1 MPWLLDTNAWIQYL
15 KNPGS
20 PVARCLR
27 QHAPPDILTAAVVKA
42 ELLHGALKYGVP
54 ERRLAIVRA
63 TLAPYVSLPFDDA
76 AAEQYAIIRHT
87 LETAGHTIGP
97 NDLMIAAICL
107 VHRCTVVTANT
118 REFMRVPGLTVED
131 WTMAP

>member
-1 MPWLLDTNAWIQYL
+1 MPW
-15 KNPGS
+15 
-20 PVARCLR
+20 
-27 QHAPPDILTAAVVKA
+27 
-42 ELLHGALKYGVP
+42 
-54 ERRLAIVRA
+54 
-63 TLAPYVSLPFDDA
+63 
-76 AAEQYAIIRHT
+76 

-118 REFMRVPGLTVED
+118 REFMRVPGLMVED